1 MCNIMIYLLIFTWL
15 KMASLCKSAF
25 DEDDGVDYDLKLGMV
40 TKKSI
45 VTIFGHNIEA
55 ISDYNRLI
63 DI

>member
-1 MCNIMIYLLIFTWL
+1 MIYLLIFTWL
-15 KMASLCKSAF
+15 KMASLCKSPF

-40 TKKSI
+40 IKKSI
-45 VTIFGHNIEA
+45 VTIFGHNIEPEA